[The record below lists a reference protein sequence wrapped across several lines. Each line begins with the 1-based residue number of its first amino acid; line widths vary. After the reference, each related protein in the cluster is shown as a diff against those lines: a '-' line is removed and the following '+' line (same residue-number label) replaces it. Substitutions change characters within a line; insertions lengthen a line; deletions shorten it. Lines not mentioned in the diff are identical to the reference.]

1 MKEQKNPRKP
11 FIYYYMIVMLLIIL
25 LNATVFPYF
34 RKVQSKIVEIDYGT
48 FLNMVEAGEVT
59 TVEIDSKQIAFLTD
73 KDEETVYITGK
84 FEDPMLVDRLRSA
97 GKDIK
102 FDRLIEKETNTL
114 LSALMSWV
122 LPLAFFIGIGQLL
135 SRQMQKRMGTTMQFG
150 KANAKIYVEAQT
162 GKSFEDVAGQDEAK
176 EALQEIIDFLHDPKK
191 YEEIGA
197 TMPKGALLV
206 GPPGTGKTLLAKAV
220 AGEAKVP
227 FFSISGSEFVEM
239 FVGMGAA
246 KVRDLFKQAQ
256 ERHHA

>member
-150 KANAKIYVEAQT
+150 T
-162 GKSFEDVAGQDEAK
+162 G
-176 EALQEIIDFLHDPKK
+176 
-191 YEEIGA
+191 
-197 TMPKGALLV
+197 
-206 GPPGTGKTLLAKAV
+206 
-220 AGEAKVP
+220 
-227 FFSISGSEFVEM
+227 
-239 FVGMGAA
+239 
-246 KVRDLFKQAQ
+246 VRGL
-256 ERHHA
+256 